1 MLARALAVELHEL
14 HRNDDVAAALDARE
28 NFAGKPAGNG
38 VGFTQ
43 NKGSLNCHNGRWLRA
58 AGKRGLHRESA
69 RMLRFS
75 RLVRVAETG
84 STNDDVARIL
94 GEPQAR
100 GLVLTAD
107 YQRSGA
113 GRRGR
118 SWVAPAG
125 SALLCTIAPPDPLPS
140 SDLWMVP
147 FWAALVTKDAL
158 ASLGAACM
166 LQWPNDVL
174 IGAHKVAGIL
184 CISRVNGESAWVG
197 CGIGINVVRPQDES
211 AFAGLES
218 PPAFVEDAA
227 NANVDRMLDALIA
240 SAESAYP
247 LLRDPQ
253 SVARAWEH
261 AAELPRPYRVL
272 RDNEAAPFE
281 CTALRLSSDGSL
293 VVEREGREELVTLAD
308 ARVLR

>member
-1 MLARALAVELHEL
+1 MH
-14 HRNDDVAAALDARE
+14 
-28 NFAGKPAGNG
+28 
-38 VGFTQ
+38 
-43 NKGSLNCHNGRWLRA
+43 
-58 AGKRGLHRESA
+58 
-69 RMLRFS
+69 RFS
-75 RLVRVAETG
+75 RLVRIPETG

-107 YQRSGA
+107 FQHSGA

-140 SDLWMVP
+140 ADLWMVP

-166 LQWPNDVL
+166 LQWPNDIL

-184 CISRVNGESAWVG
+184 CISRVNGEAAWVG
-197 CGIGINVVRPQDES
+197 CGIGINVVRPNDEA
-211 AFAGLES
+211 AFTGLES
-218 PPAFVEDAA
+218 PPAFVSDRA
-227 NANVDRMLDALIA
+227 NATVDHMLEALIA

-247 LLRDPQ
+247 LLRDPEA
-253 SVARAWEH
+253 VARAWEH
-261 AAELPRPYRVL
+261 AAELPRPYRIL
-272 RDNEAAPFE
+272 RDNETAPFD
-281 CTALRLSSDGSL
+281 CTALRLSADGSL
-293 VVEREGREELVTLAD
+293 IIDRAGSEEPVTLAD